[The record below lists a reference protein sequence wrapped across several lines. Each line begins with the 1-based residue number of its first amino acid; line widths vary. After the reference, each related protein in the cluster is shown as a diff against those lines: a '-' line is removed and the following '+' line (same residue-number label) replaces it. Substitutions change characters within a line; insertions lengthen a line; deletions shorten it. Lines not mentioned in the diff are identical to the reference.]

1 MFIAKHTLIKFSN
14 FSDKLNTLKETNR
27 TESDRKKRIDLIII
41 TEEKISD
48 CLTLLEM
55 FWAILLVAEML
66 KP

>member
-14 FSDKLNTLKETNR
+14 FSGKLNTLKETNR

>member
-1 MFIAKHTLIKFSN
+1 MFIVKHTLIKFSN
-14 FSDKLNTLKETNR
+14 FSDKLNKLKETNR
-27 TESDRKKRIDLIII
+27 TISDSKKRIDLIII